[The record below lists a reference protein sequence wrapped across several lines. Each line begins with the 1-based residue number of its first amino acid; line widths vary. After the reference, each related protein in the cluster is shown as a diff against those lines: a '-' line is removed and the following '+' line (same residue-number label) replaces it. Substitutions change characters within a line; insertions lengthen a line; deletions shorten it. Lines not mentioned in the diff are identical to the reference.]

1 MTQHSGSLRT
11 PALERGAFLF
21 LLGILTVAFF
31 ALLLPFF
38 GAVLWAVALAMLFH
52 PLYRRLGGAT
62 RKRRNLAA
70 AMTVLITLVSV
81 ILPLTAI
88 GIVLVQNLL
97 DLSARVRSGGIDFA
111 SLFQKLLDV
120 APSWFVDLLNRAGLG
135 DPAAAQQRLEQ
146 LAAAGSQ
153 ALASIALSAGQN
165 TLSFLVSYGIM
176 LYLLFF
182 LLRDGRKL
190 TAMLRRAMPL
200 SRRHAHF
207 LLNRVGIV
215 TRATVKGNVV
225 VAAVQG
231 ALGGL
236 ALAVLGVQG
245 ALLWGVLMAIL
256 SLLPAIGSA
265 IVWIPAA
272 LYLAA
277 IGAIWKSVGLV
288 LFCVLVIGS
297 VDNVLRPILVGRD
310 TRMPDYVILLSTIG
324 GIALVGINGFVVGPV
339 IAALFMTAW
348 TLFADGGVGRGRTIV
363 SPAAA
368 SRDET
373 PGTASTIVMP
383 EAGAASGHA
392 LQEPSA

>member
-1 MTQHSGSLRT
+1 VTQPFGSLRT
-11 PALERGAFLF
+11 PALERGAFLL
-21 LLGILTVAFF
+21 LLGILTVAFI

-38 GAVLWAVALAMLFH
+38 GALLWAVALAMLFH
-52 PLYRRLGGAT
+52 PLYRRLGGMT
-62 RKRRNLAA
+62 HKRRNLAA
-70 AMTVLITLVSV
+70 ATTVLITLVSV

-97 DLSARVRSGGIDFA
+97 ELSTRVRTGGIDFA
-111 SLFQKLLDV
+111 ALFQKVLDV
-120 APSWFVDLLNRAGLG
+120 APGWFVDLLNRAGLG
-135 DPAAAQQRLEQ
+135 DPAGAQQRLEQ
-146 LAAAGSQ
+146 VAATGSQ
-153 ALASIALSAGQN
+153 ALATIALSAGQN

-207 LLNRVGIV
+207 LLNRVGTV
-215 TRATVKGNVV
+215 TRATVKGNVI

-231 ALGGL
+231 ALGGA

-256 SLLPAIGSA
+256 SLLPAIGAA

-277 IGAIWKSVGLV
+277 IGAVWKSVGLV
-288 LFCVLVIGS
+288 LFCALGIGS
-297 VDNVLRPILVGRD
+297 VDNLLRPILVGRD

-324 GIALVGINGFVVGPV
+324 GIALIGINGFVVGPV

-348 TLFADGGVGRGRTIV
+348 SLFADGEVGPGHTLASSASPSRAEPSSAVDASGP
-363 SPAAA
+363 PAAGESSVKPQA
-368 SRDET
+368 
-373 PGTASTIVMP
+373 
-383 EAGAASGHA
+383 
-392 LQEPSA
+392 